1 MKILKSKVEPQIES
15 LESFCKLQLWI
26 NNDPNKLQY
35 MINSDYQTEQ
45 TESILESV
53 LQNQDIGINK

>member
-1 MKILKSKVEPQIES
+1 MKIIKSKVEPQIES